1 MGRLA
6 AGVFS
11 SLFSFLNCLARANSS
26 WRLSSIYMN
35 GKSPYQNCTCWKNTR
50 PATENQMQDVDFLS
64 LSLFMSAVCKHVRQ
78 IFVHHLTTLF
88 ADAYESTTEAW
99 SPLTFPLISSS
110 SSSEA
115 ASQVSMTKCTSRPAT
130 FGHSRQMLDGWTCLK
145 GQPGAAG

>member
-26 WRLSSIYMN
+26 WRLSSIYTN
-35 GKSPYQNCTCWKNTR
+35 ASHRVKTAHAGKT
-50 PATENQMQDVDFLS
+50 QDQQQRTKRRMWTFS
-64 LSLFMSAVCKHVRQ
+64 LSLFMSAVCKHDRQ

-88 ADAYESTTEAW
+88 ADALESTTEAW
-99 SPLTFPLISSS
+99 SPLTSPLISSS
-110 SSSEA
+110 SSSEP

-130 FGHSRQMLDGWTCLK
+130 FGHNRQMLDGWTCLK
-145 GQPGAAG
+145 GQPGASG